1 MIIILSC
8 SIMSSL
14 IIYYFHKKRKNNDNK
29 NEKKN
34 KLPQIQINGCNHK
47 KKGNSYF
54 YKDKVYCKF
63 CWFEINNSLLYENN
77 NFIV

>member
-14 IIYYFHKKRKNNDNK
+14 IIYYFHKKTKNNDNK
-29 NEKKN
+29 NEIKN
-34 KLPQIQINGCNHK
+34 KLPQINGCNHK